1 MQNKQPAESSSS
13 SAQPEGMGAS
23 QHGESGVTAGNAVR
37 RSTAFP
43 KIGELLR
50 RFSVF
55 IILLA
60 ICAVFAASSGDFLT
74 PSNLLNVA
82 LQTSIIAIVAI
93 GMTFTILTAGIDL
106 SVGSLMALS
115 GALAAG
121 LAVRQEWGTYPGI
134 AAALLAGL
142 ALGAVNG
149 LLVIKGG
156 MPPFVATLAMMAVA
170 RGLTLFYTQGRP
182 IAGLEENFIF
192 WGTGRLLGIPVPVIL
207 LVVLTL
213 IAHVVLRYTR
223 FGLYVYATG
232 GNEETTRLA
241 GIPPNRIKLSVYV
254 ISGFTAA
261 LGGILLTAR
270 LWSAQPNAAVGWEL
284 DAIAAPVLGG
294 VSLFGGV
301 GGIGGTLVG
310 AFIIG
315 VLSNGLNLMGIP
327 SYYQQVI
334 KGVVFILAV
343 MLDLATK
350 RRR

>member
-1 MQNKQPAESSSS
+1 MR
-13 SAQPEGMGAS
+13 AS
-23 QHGESGVTAGNAVR
+23 LTTRIGLPSKTAD
-37 RSTAFP
+37 
-43 KIGELLR
+43 ILR
-50 RFSVF
+50 RLSVF

-60 ICAVFAASSGDFLT
+60 ICLVFALGSEDFLT

-82 LQTSIIAIVAI
+82 LQTSILIIVAI

-106 SVGSLMALS
+106 SVGSLMALG

-121 LAVRQEWGTYPGI
+121 LAVQQGLGTWAGIGI
-134 AAALLAGL
+134 ALLVGM

-149 LLVIKGG
+149 LLVVRGG

-170 RGLTLFYTQGRP
+170 RGLTLVYTEGRP
-182 IAGLEENFIF
+182 IAGLAESFIF
-192 WGTGRLLGIPVPVIL
+192 WGTGQLLGIPVPVIL
-207 LVVLTL
+207 MVFLAIV
-213 IAHVVLRYTR
+213 AYVVLRQTR
-223 FGLYVYATG
+223 FGLHVYSTG

-241 GIPPNRIKLSVYV
+241 GINPNWIKLAVYV
-254 ISGFTAA
+254 ISGFTAT

-301 GGIGGTLVG
+301 GGIGGTVVG

-315 VLSNGLNLMGIP
+315 VLSNGLNLMGVP

-334 KGVVFILAV
+334 KGAVFILAV
-343 MLDLATK
+343 MLDLFTK

>member
-1 MQNKQPAESSSS
+1 MRNSPLN
-13 SAQPEGMGAS
+13 
-23 QHGESGVTAGNAVR
+23 GVSDV
-37 RSTAFP
+37 
-43 KIGELLR
+43 LR

-55 IILLA
+55 IILLV
-60 ICAVFAASSGDFLT
+60 ICLVFALGSSDFLT
-74 PSNLLNVA
+74 ASNLLNVA

-115 GALAAG
+115 GVLAAG
-121 LAVRQEWGTYPGI
+121 LAVRQGLGTYGGI
-134 AAALLAGL
+134 GMSLLVGMV
-142 ALGAVNG
+142 LGAVNG
-149 LLVIKGG
+149 LLIIKGG
-156 MPPFVATLAMMAVA
+156 MPPFVATLALMAVG
-170 RGLTLFYTQGRP
+170 RGLTLVYTQGRP
-182 IAGLEENFIF
+182 IAGIEEDFVF
-192 WGTGRLLGIPVPVIL
+192 WGTGRLLGIPAPVIL
-207 LVVLTL
+207 LAVLAV
-213 IAHVVLRYTR
+213 IAYVVLRHTR

-241 GIPPNRIKLSVYV
+241 GISPNRIKLAVYV
-254 ISGFTAA
+254 ISGFTAS
-261 LGGILLTAR
+261 LGGVLLTAR

-294 VSLFGGV
+294 VSLSGGV
-301 GGIGGTLVG
+301 GSIGGTLVG

-315 VLSNGLNLMGIP
+315 VLSNGLNLLGIP

-343 MLDLATK
+343 MLDLFTK

>member
-1 MQNKQPAESSSS
+1 MRNSRLGRP
-13 SAQPEGMGAS
+13 
-23 QHGESGVTAGNAVR
+23 
-37 RSTAFP
+37 
-43 KIGELLR
+43 GELLR

-55 IILLA
+55 VILLV
-60 ICAVFAASSGDFLT
+60 ICLVFALGSSDFLT
-74 PSNLLNVA
+74 ASNLLNVA
-82 LQTSIIAIVAI
+82 LQTSIITIVAI

-106 SVGSLMALS
+106 SVGSVMAMC

-121 LAVRQEWGTYPGI
+121 QAVRQGWGTYGGI
-134 AAALLAGL
+134 GAALLVGL
-142 ALGAVNG
+142 VLGAVNG
-149 LLVIKGG
+149 LLIIKGR
-156 MPPFVATLAMMAVA
+156 MPPFVATLAMMAVG
-170 RGLTLFYTQGRP
+170 RGLTLVYTQGRP
-182 IAGLEENFIF
+182 IAGLEKDFIF
-192 WGTGRLLGIPVPVIL
+192 WGTGRLLGVPVPVIL
-207 LVVLTL
+207 MVGLTL
-213 IAHVVLRYTR
+213 VAFVVLRHTR

-241 GIPPNRIKLSVYV
+241 GVSPGWIKLAVYV

-261 LGGILLTAR
+261 LGGVLLTAR

-294 VSLFGGV
+294 ISLFGGV

-315 VLSNGLNLMGIP
+315 VMSNGLNLLGVP

-343 MLDLATK
+343 MLDLLTK

>member
-1 MQNKQPAESSSS
+1 MRPNPPSKV
-13 SAQPEGMGAS
+13 GD
-23 QHGESGVTAGNAVR
+23 V
-37 RSTAFP
+37 
-43 KIGELLR
+43 LR

-55 IILLA
+55 IILLI
-60 ICAVFAASSGDFLT
+60 ICLIFALGSGEFLT
-74 PSNLLNVA
+74 ASNLLNVA

-106 SVGSLMALS
+106 SVGSLMALG

-121 LAVRQEWGTYPGI
+121 LAVRQGLGTYGGI
-134 AAALLAGL
+134 GVSLLVGL
-142 ALGAVNG
+142 ALGVVNG
-149 LLVIKGG
+149 LLIIKGG

-170 RGLTLFYTQGRP
+170 RGLTLVYTQGRP
-182 IAGLEENFIF
+182 IAGIEKDFVF
-192 WGTGRLLGIPVPVIL
+192 WGTGRLLGIPMPVIL
-207 LVVLTL
+207 LAIIAT

-232 GNEETTRLA
+232 GNEETTHLA
-241 GIPPNRIKLSVYV
+241 GVSPDRIKLAVYA
-254 ISGFTAA
+254 ISGLTAT
-261 LGGILLTAR
+261 LGGVLLTAR

-294 VSLFGGV
+294 ISLFGGV
-301 GGIGGTLVG
+301 GSIGGTLVG

-315 VLSNGLNLMGIP
+315 VLSNGLNLLGIP

-334 KGVVFILAV
+334 KGIVFILAV
-343 MLDLATK
+343 MLDLFTK